1 MNEKIEAMQNG
12 LKFIK
17 SEKDNLI
24 KSRAEI
30 GKRLTELTKL
40 ERINKEILKIL
51 RKEDGKS
58 K

>member
-1 MNEKIEAMQNG
+1 MNEKIEAIQNG
-12 LKFIK
+12 LIYIK
-17 SEKDNLI
+17 KEKKNLI
-24 KSRAEI
+24 ESRAEI

-51 RKEDGKS
+51 IKEDGKS